1 MLINFRLLVPL
12 EHAGRVIGRSGEV
25 IKQIRQ
31 QTSARVKMHEPT
43 DGEAEQGCAGG
54 PSSRLGSGLMHAT
67 TCTIALMVRHKE
79 VCSGEQS
86 RSVTPSTHLLYYLIL
101 LDTIFSICHLD
112 VMQLRTV
119 SHQGAPWCWQRT
131 DGSHLLPC
139 GSPMSCV
146 NWLGQRV
153 QSPDL

>member
-54 PSSRLGSGLMHAT
+54 SSSRLGSGLMHAT
-67 TCTIALMVRHKE
+67 TCTIALMVRHKG

-86 RSVTPSTHLLYYLIL
+86 RSLSSSTPLLYYFIL

-112 VMQLRTV
+112 ACDAAADCEPPGCSMVQADDR
-119 SHQGAPWCWQRT
+119 WQP
-131 DGSHLLPC
+131 SSAL
-139 GSPMSCV
+139 
-146 NWLGQRV
+146 W
-153 QSPDL
+153 QSKGLA